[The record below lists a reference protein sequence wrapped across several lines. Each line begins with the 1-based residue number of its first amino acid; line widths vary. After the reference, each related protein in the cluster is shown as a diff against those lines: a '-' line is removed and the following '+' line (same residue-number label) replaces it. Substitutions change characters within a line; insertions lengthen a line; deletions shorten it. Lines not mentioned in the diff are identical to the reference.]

1 MEEVLKKVIEI
12 NPNNAEGL
20 NFLGYFLVDEG
31 KTKDLEE
38 GRKLISKALSL
49 KPDEIAYQDS
59 LAWYYFKAGNVA
71 EADKI
76 LSTFPDVKDE
86 EIYLHKAEVA
96 YALKDFEGAVK
107 NYESVLK
114 INPKNKVAKRG
125 LKRAKRGI

>member
-76 LSTFPDVKDE
+76 LSTFPTLKMKKF
-86 EIYLHKAEVA
+86 IYT
-96 YALKDFEGAVK
+96 
-107 NYESVLK
+107 
-114 INPKNKVAKRG
+114 KRK
-125 LKRAKRGI
+125 LLML